1 MGRQVRQTGL
11 DERTIEYLEHAGD
24 RVWDGV
30 GYALDVAAVDGRVV
44 FRLQSCPHLQEEI
57 DGWMVGLVV
66 R

>member
-1 MGRQVRQTGL
+1 MGRQVRQAGL
-11 DERTIEYLEHAGD
+11 DEQTIEYLEHA
-24 RVWDGV
+24 DGV